1 MWALKR
7 ASYLDDPV
15 RRIKDLAD
23 IIELAS
29 GLVEKGT
36 HFDLEPLW
44 NRLKTQPEAAQV
56 KQILSAL
63 ASGDSVQWDVENARQ
78 ELLSRNFSAEDIE
91 GVLLERLLELVE
103 VLTP

>member
-1 MWALKR
+1 MGAGGPGFRLLDLLLLPWEAFSITSHVRFPNPFGMWALKR
-7 ASYLDDPV
+7 GSYLDDPV

-56 KQILSAL
+56 KQYCLH
-63 ASGDSVQWDVENARQ
+63 WRVETLCN
-78 ELLSRNFSAEDIE
+78 
-91 GVLLERLLELVE
+91 G
-103 VLTP
+103 T